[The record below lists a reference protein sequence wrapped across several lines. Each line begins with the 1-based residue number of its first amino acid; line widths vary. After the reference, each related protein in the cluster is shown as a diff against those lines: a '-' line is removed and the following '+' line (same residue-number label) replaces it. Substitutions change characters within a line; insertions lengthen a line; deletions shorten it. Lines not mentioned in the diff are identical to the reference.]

1 MTMGRQDSVIHE
13 LCTSKSIHEGTK
25 ILFDQLYLE
34 EGVLFRFRGP
44 VMTARVTLDIKRQ
57 CDVNI
62 FCCLGN
68 QRVK

>member
-13 LCTSKSIHEGTK
+13 LHQKTYMRE
-25 ILFDQLYLE
+25 LYLE

>member
-1 MTMGRQDSVIHE
+1 M
-13 LCTSKSIHEGTK
+13 K